1 MPASLIFSAFGQV
14 MQSFSDV
21 SADYD
26 KIMGFFEFTHR
37 FFDRLSIIDQK
48 MPATAPFQRC
58 VSRVFSSILKLCA
71 IAQRYSAEKRFSK
84 LPTGCILATS
94 PLVLIADASTR
105 KMVR

>member
-26 KIMGFFEFTHR
+26 KVMGFFEYTHR

-58 VSRVFSSILKLCA
+58 VSRVFSSILRICA
-71 IAQRYSAEKRFSK
+71 IAQKYSAEKRFSK
-84 LPTGCILATS
+84 LSMDCSFATS
-94 PLVLIADASTR
+94 LPYQWLI
-105 KMVR
+105 V